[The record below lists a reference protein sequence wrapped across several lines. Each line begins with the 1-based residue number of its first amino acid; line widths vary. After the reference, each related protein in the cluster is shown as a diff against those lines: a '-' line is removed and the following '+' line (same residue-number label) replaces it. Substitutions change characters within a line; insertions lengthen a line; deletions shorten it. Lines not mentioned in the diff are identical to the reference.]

1 MSLPSEEWRD
11 CTVRGNQKYCGN
23 LRSQKTYL
31 CKGGGSVNA
40 LDGVSLS
47 FGERGIVFILGKST
61 LLDLCGGFDFPDGG
75 EIVINGQSDK
85 TFLRTDFDSYRN
97 TYVGFVFQ
105 EYNVLDEFSVDDNI
119 SLALDLQGKNKD
131 RHAVEDILKKVD
143 LSVSA
148 KRKPSTLSGGQKQ
161 RIAIARALV
170 KDPETF
176 LQTNLRAR
184 LTPKPENKCPTF

>member
-23 LRSQKTYL
+23 LISQKTYL
-31 CKGGGSVNA
+31 SKGGESVNA

-75 EIVINGQSDK
+75 EIVISGQSDK

-148 KRKPSTLSGGQKQ
+148 KRKPSTLSEG
-161 RIAIARALV
+161 
-170 KDPETF
+170 
-176 LQTNLRAR
+176 
-184 LTPKPENKCPTF
+184 